1 MLMTELKMIN
11 MKDIEIEEVEW
22 LWQDFIPYRKITIL
36 QGDAG
41 EGKITALLQII
52 ASLST
57 GREIISARDD
67 PPVKEPVNIIYQ
79 TAEDGLGDTIKPR
92 LVAARADCSRVL
104 VIDDSEK
111 ALTISDDRLEEA
123 IIRTGAKLV
132 VLDPIQAYLGASVDM
147 YRANEVRPI
156 MSRIAALAEEYGC
169 AFVLIGHINKSEM
182 MKAKHRGL
190 GSVDFAAAARS
201 VILCGRVRDDPDVR
215 VLTPLKSSLVY
226 EPTPVAFRLSQEYG
240 FEWIGEYDITP
251 DELLSGSSRGKKTK
265 EATEFL
271 KRKLEGGMMP
281 SKNLYEEAEAEG
293 IRKKTLR
300 NAMADLHTEAI
311 RDGDKWY
318 TALPEDEK

>member
-1 MLMTELKMIN
+1 MTELKMIN
-11 MKDIEIEEVEW
+11 MKDVEIEDVEW
-22 LWQDFIPYRKITIL
+22 LWQDYIPYRKITL
-36 QGDAG
+36 MQGDSG
-41 EGKITALLQII
+41 EGKTTALLQII
-52 ASLST
+52 ASLTT
-57 GREIISARDD
+57 GREIVSAKDD
-67 PPVKEPVNIIYQ
+67 PPVREPVNVIYQ

-92 LVAARADCSRVL
+92 LVAAGADCSKVL

-147 YRANEVRPI
+147 YRANEVRPV
-156 MSRIAALAEEYGC
+156 MSRIGTLAEEYGC
-169 AFVLIGHINKSEM
+169 AFVLIGHINKSEV

-201 VILCGRVRDDPDVR
+201 VILCGRVRDDPHVR
-215 VLTPLKSSLVY
+215 VLAPLKSSLTY

-271 KRKLEGGMMP
+271 KRKLEDGMMP
-281 SKNLYEEAEAEG
+281 SKELYDEAEAEG

-318 TALPEDEK
+318 TALPADEE